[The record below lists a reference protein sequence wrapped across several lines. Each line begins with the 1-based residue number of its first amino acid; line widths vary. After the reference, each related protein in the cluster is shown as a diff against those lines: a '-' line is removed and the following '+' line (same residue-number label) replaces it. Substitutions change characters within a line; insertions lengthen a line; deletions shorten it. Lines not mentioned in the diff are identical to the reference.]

1 MKYDRCPNCMQSI
14 SGEEE
19 KCPYC
24 GFEIA
29 NYKEKPTCLRPFTVL
44 QNKYMLGRVIGVG
57 GFGIT
62 YLGWDLNLQTY
73 IAIKE
78 YYPESFVTRN
88 TGGDNPQN
96 TVIAQ
101 EAHKDDYDKGL
112 KRYVEEAQNLSK
124 FYTLPG
130 IVSVKDFFYENGTA
144 YIVMEYINGIN
155 LKEYLNNSGGRLPE
169 ATVLALMKPALESLF
184 TVHNGGLVHRDI
196 SPDNIMVTSDGKI
209 KLIDF
214 GAARENTSTADKT
227 FTVILKHGYA
237 PPEQYYAKGNQGP
250 WTDIYSLCAAM
261 YKMLTGQVPPNSIE
275 RMDQDEYV
283 SPSSHG
289 VSVSQRTEYV
299 LRKGLAVKTTDRYQ
313 NIGELLSDLYGTSP
327 LSPMMPQQP
336 MVNNVMMGGNS
347 VSQQSMYLEEP
358 KVAPQKK
365 KGLGKGAI
373 IGIISGSVAAIALA
387 VVLIVNGNRPSK
399 GKKTT
404 EDLSTS
410 TTEDGT
416 TEDGTTE
423 EGSTT
428 ENPFTIDN
436 PISVPEYA
444 FVWPESLSNDWRD
457 YMISIDGTIYQF
469 PMPYAEFASKGWECN
484 SAPTSFSAGEWESL
498 YVENNGVQMTVVV
511 VNYSVSVGTL
521 NQCYVIGMSIDRDYN
536 EVRSD
541 AEIKMAGDVT
551 LGVSNLD
558 QVKSKLGAPDSVY
571 TDEEDEEG
579 YTSVDYYGNDWDDGV
594 DLVLR
599 GGVLESISMLNSSVP
614 PALQITADQLE
625 ELPPEINSQYVAPT
639 GASVDRFDHI
649 FTVDGVYYQLPVPF
663 SEFAANGWILGD
675 STAEYIVGEGAT
687 STYME
692 KDGNKI
698 EIGLENYT
706 RNAIRPEFGMVK
718 YIYVESDTCSAEVIF
733 PGGIML
739 GSTGAEMDALFG
751 DLGDDVYYVDREGD
765 YANYYNVF
773 YYPDSSYTEGVFVG
787 ATGTKD
793 EDILKSLSYE
803 YMGQF
808 K

>member
-29 NYKEKPTCLRPFTVL
+29 NYEEKPTCLRPFTIL

-78 YYPESFVTRN
+78 YYPESFVTRD
-88 TGGDNPQN
+88 TRGDNPQN

-101 EAHKDDYDKGL
+101 EAHKEDYEKGL

-283 SPSSHG
+283 SPSAHG
-289 VSVSQRTEYV
+289 VPVSQRTEYV
-299 LRKGLAVKTTDRYQ
+299 LQKGLSVKTTDRYQ
-313 NIGELLSDLYGTSP
+313 NIGELLADLYGTQP

-336 MVNNVMMGGNS
+336 VVNNAMMGGNS

-373 IGIISGSVAAIALA
+373 IGIISGAVAAIALA

-399 GKKTT
+399 EKKTT
-404 EDLSTS
+404 ENAPAS
-410 TTEDGT
+410 TTEGGGT
-416 TEDGTTE
+416 TTE

-469 PMPYAEFASKGWECN
+469 PMPYAEFASKGWECS
-484 SAPTSFSAGEWESL
+484 SAPTSFSAGEWDTL
-498 YVENNGVQMTVVV
+498 FVENNGIQMNIVV
-511 VNYSVSVGTL
+511 VNYSVSVGNL
-521 NQCYVIGMSIDRDYN
+521 NQCYVIGMSIDSDFN
-536 EVRSD
+536 EIRSD

-579 YTSVDYYGNDWDDGV
+579 YTSVDYYGNDWEDGV

-599 GGVLESISMLNSSVP
+599 GGVLESISMINTSVP
-614 PALQITADQLE
+614 APLQITADQLE

-639 GASVDRFDHI
+639 GPSTDRFDHI
-649 FTVDGVYYQLPVPF
+649 FTIDGVYYQLPVPF
-663 SEFAANGWILGD
+663 AEFAANGWVLD
-675 STAEYIVGEGAT
+675 DTTDEYLVGEGST
-687 STYME
+687 FTYME

-698 EIGLENYT
+698 EIALENYT

-718 YIYVESDTCSAEVIF
+718 YIYVDNDICTAEVIF
-733 PGGIML
+733 PGGIKL
-739 GSTGAEMDALFG
+739 GSTGADMDALYG
-751 DLGDDVYYVDREGD
+751 DLGDDVYYADRTGD
-765 YANYYNVF
+765 YGNYYNIY
-773 YYPDSSYTEGVFVG
+773 YYPDDSNVDGIFVG
-787 ATGTKD
+787 AIGSKD
-793 EDILKSLSYE
+793 TDTLKTLYYE
-803 YMGQF
+803 YMGKF